1 MCVTSQWPLAPEA
14 ILGYRGPPPA
24 PDEKATMFPTNA
36 YVIRQATVD
45 DEGALRRL
53 AEIAG
58 RRPLSGPVLI
68 GELDGVPAGAVSLAD
83 GQIAADPSKPIAR
96 LVPLLGIRFRAQ
108 RAFKDQPSLPARLKA
123 NMSGWKDRN
132 RPAAARALPD
142 PGHTEAMEVKQARAA

>member
-14 ILGYRGPPPA
+14 ILGYRGPS
-24 PDEKATMFPTNA
+24 PDEKVTMFPTNA

-53 AEIAG
+53 AELAG

-68 GELDGVPAGAVSLAD
+68 GEIGGIPAAAVSLPD
-83 GQIAADPSKPIAR
+83 GQIAADPSKPTAQ

-108 RAFKDQPSLPARLKA
+108 RAFKDQPALPARLKA
-123 NMSGWKDRN
+123 NMSGWKARN
-132 RPAAARALPD
+132 RPAPARALPD
-142 PGHTEAMEVKQARAA
+142 AGYAEAMEAEQARAA